1 MLAACRLRRRPAA
14 GTRQDCGLPGNW
26 TVPGRTQVDTVMEK
40 FWKTMR
46 WPPRRLVLWHSIAAI
61 PMATVVILGAYLSY
75 HYHQLTIQTRDR
87 VDRAYQVLDVVDGLF
102 ISVQNAD
109 AAQRDF
115 IITGEES
122 HLAQFQN
129 ALKDEAQD
137 SERLRVLLVASA
149 TQETNLAKIDA
160 AVSAKLTE
168 LGRTID
174 VRQKQGFN
182 AAQEAI
188 RHGDGGAEMAAIRQ
202 QVTVL
207 AENERR
213 FLMRRQ
219 ADTREHERDTLLVG
233 IFIAALSVTVRI
245 LIALGI
251 RHVHSKRQ
259 AEIAEPG
266 GEGEADG
273 ADEAHGAPPTGAGG
287 RSGA

>member
-1 MLAACRLRRRPAA
+1 
-14 GTRQDCGLPGNW
+14 
-26 TVPGRTQVDTVMEK
+26 MEK
-40 FWKTMR
+40 FWKTLS

-75 HYHQLTIQTRDR
+75 HYHQLTIQNRDR

-109 AAQRDF
+109 VAQRDF
-115 IITGEES
+115 IITGDES
-122 HLAQFQN
+122 HLAQFQT

-137 SERLRVLLVASA
+137 SERLRGLLVASA
-149 TQETNLAKIDA
+149 RQETHLAKIDA
-160 AVSAKLTE
+160 AVSAKLAE

-174 VRQKQGFN
+174 IRQKQGFN

-188 RHGDGGAEMAAIRQ
+188 RNGDGGAEMSAIRQ
-202 QVTVL
+202 QVTLL
-207 AENERR
+207 AENERN

-219 ADTREHERDTLLVG
+219 AASREHERDTLLVG

-251 RHVHSKRQ
+251 RHVHAKRQ
-259 AEIAEPG
+259 AAIAEPDDAQAA
-266 GEGEADG
+266 EPA
-273 ADEAHGAPPTGAGG
+273 TG
-287 RSGA
+287 SGA

>member
-1 MLAACRLRRRPAA
+1 
-14 GTRQDCGLPGNW
+14 
-26 TVPGRTQVDTVMEK
+26 MEK
-40 FWKTMR
+40 FWKTLR

-75 HYHQLTIQTRDR
+75 HYHQLTIENRNR

-109 AAQRDF
+109 VAQRDF
-115 IITGEES
+115 IITGDEA
-122 HLAQFQN
+122 HLAQFQA
-129 ALKDEAQD
+129 ALKSEAED
-137 SERLRVLLVASA
+137 SEHLRALLVASA
-149 TQETNLAKIDA
+149 TQETNLAKIDS
-160 AVSAKLTE
+160 AVAAKLAE

-188 RHGDGGAEMAAIRQ
+188 RSGDGGTAMAAIRQ

-219 ADTREHERDTLLVG
+219 AATREHERDTLLVG

-245 LIALGI
+245 IIALGI
-251 RHVHSKRQ
+251 RHVHSRRQ
-259 AEIAEPG
+259 AAISETGEDPAAE
-266 GEGEADG
+266 
-273 ADEAHGAPPTGAGG
+273 APQSDAKGSDA
-287 RSGA
+287 